1 MLFSLRLRPA
11 SSLGIQTG
19 VATTGDTRD
28 LPAAS
33 WLLCLCSHGS
43 RRPGQT
49 GSEPQPFPPAGGQ
62 AGSPLLPSH
71 ERCMSSTKK
80 VAHMDTGQT
89 ASLAL
94 LVLLAWK
101 ELGAWRCEHA
111 LGTPRPLWRTQCPDP
126 SVSPTRAP
134 TRPPRGPP
142 EGSAGPAQA
151 RKPTQTREGHW
162 AAPLECSRRLPSP
175 TRVSSAGSAGWDGV
189 R

>member
-11 SSLGIQTG
+11 GSLGIQTG

-126 SVSPTRAP
+126 SVSPTRAAP
-134 TRPPRGPP
+134 GHGGPQRARPAQRRRESPPRPGRGTGQPLWNVP
-142 EGSAGPAQA
+142 EGS
-151 RKPTQTREGHW
+151 
-162 AAPLECSRRLPSP
+162 RRQPGSLP
-175 TRVSSAGSAGWDGV
+175 RALRGGMG
-189 R
+189 